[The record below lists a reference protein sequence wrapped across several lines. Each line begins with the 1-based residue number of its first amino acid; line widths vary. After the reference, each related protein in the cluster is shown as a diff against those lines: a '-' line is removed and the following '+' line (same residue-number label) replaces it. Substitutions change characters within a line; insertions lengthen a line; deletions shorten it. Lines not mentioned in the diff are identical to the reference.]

1 MIKFVFI
8 ILIAFL
14 LLCIKTSA
22 QHDQYQF
29 LRIGTENGLSH
40 NRINCILKDS
50 KGFMW
55 FGTVSGLN
63 RYDGYKFRIFRHDIR
78 DSASLID
85 DYISRIMEG
94 PDEKLWVETR
104 DGLNIF
110 DPVTETFNRQPQSY
124 LRQLSL
130 PDAFISN
137 IIKDKNGN
145 YWLIHPQYGIFKFT
159 SSTRKI
165 TRIYHDLKNASGLS
179 GNNISAMGEDSRGNF
194 WIVYQDGMI
203 EKMNSETHAVVYRSS
218 ILKDFNKK
226 EILNYNLFIDGQ
238 DELWIYVSGDPRG
251 IFYFNAATNILL
263 PINKGT
269 GKIRLN
275 TNIVTGVLQDSQGKI
290 WIGTDHGGVNLLDKK
305 DFTIHYLMN
314 NPDDDKSLS
323 QNSIIAIYKDISG
336 IIWVGTYKQGINY
349 YHENGIKFSIY
360 RHQLSDPASLSYD
373 DVNRFAEDDKGNLW
387 IGTNGGGL
395 IYFDRK
401 RGKFS
406 QFIHKPD
413 DPNSLSNDVIVSLWI
428 DHQKK
433 LWIGTYFGGL
443 DCYDGKRFTHF
454 RHNVLDPGSISDDR
468 IWEIFEDSE
477 KKLWIGTLGGG
488 LDMLDREKN
497 IFYHY
502 KSSDKNSI
510 NSDLI
515 YAFMEDREGNF
526 WIGTMG
532 GIDVREK
539 QSGRFIH
546 YSHDE
551 KNQKSLSNN
560 NVLCIA
566 EDGRNFVWVGTREGL
581 NLFDKTTKTFHTY
594 RMEDGLPDNTIL
606 NILEDDEHNLWIST
620 PHGISK
626 IFISHNQQANTISLN
641 FKNYDGMDGLQA
653 GEFNEN
659 AAYKTSRGELIFGG
673 AKGFNIFYPADIVT
687 NKIAPAVV
695 LTDFQIFNKSVKAGE
710 KSSDRVILHKAI
722 SETKKITLSHKDNV
736 ISIEFAALN
745 FSNTEKNKYAYILEG
760 FNKQWLITDAK
771 MRKATYTNLDPGSYI
786 FRVKATNE
794 DGIWNEKGVTLRITV
809 LPPFWKTTWAYF
821 LYGLLI
827 VGILWFARYMVLL
840 RARMRFQI
848 DQERKEAKRMHELDL
863 MKIRF
868 FTNVSHE
875 FRTPLALILTP
886 VEKMMKNTHEEP
898 QKKYFQL
905 IHRNAKRLLNLV
917 NQLLDFRKLEME
929 EIYLNPSENDIIR
942 FTRDITCSFS
952 DIAEKKNIRFSFHT
966 SIDTLITSFDR
977 AKVERILFNLLSNA
991 FKFTPEYGN
1000 VEVDVKMNH
1009 YEMDIVNDKEVIEIR
1024 VKDTGIGIPAEKRDK
1039 IFERFFQYN
1048 VPGEMINQGSGI
1060 GLAITK
1066 EFVRLHGG
1074 SITVESEPGKGS
1086 CFLVC
1091 LPVTA
1096 IPVTTVLQEELTT
1109 NGSDNLPHS
1118 SENDNGVEHAEKK
1131 ENGKKFSV
1139 LLVED
1144 NEDFMFYLKDNLRAP
1159 FTIIEAP
1166 NGKEGWQ
1173 KVLSQHPDL
1182 AVSDI
1187 MMPEMNGI
1195 DLCRK
1200 IKEDP
1205 RTSHIPVILLTARSS
1220 EETQMV
1226 GYTTGAN
1233 DYITKPFS
1241 FEILLSRINNL
1252 LVQQENLKKN
1262 FQKQIAIHPDDITV
1276 ASADEKLIRQ
1286 AWEVIQKNIDNTN
1299 FSVDDLSKAM
1309 FMSRATMYKKITA
1322 LTGITPVEFIR
1333 SVRIKHAAQLL
1344 EKTQMTVSEIAFE
1357 VGFNNTK
1364 YFVKYFKE
1372 EFNLLPSAYR
1382 NISRQKK
1389 ES

>member
-1 MIKFVFI
+1 MKRCFAFI
-8 ILIAFL
+8 TIAL
-14 LLCIKTSA
+14 LLPCREILA
-22 QHDQYQF
+22 QRDQYQF
-29 LRIGTENGLSH
+29 LRIGTANGLSH

-55 FGTVSGLN
+55 FGTMSGLN
-63 RYDGYKFRIFRHDIR
+63 RYDGYKFHIFRHDLR

-94 PDEKLWVETR
+94 PDGKLWVETR
-104 DGLNIF
+104 SGLNIF
-110 DPVTETFNRQPQSY
+110 DPVTETFNRNPQSY
-124 LRQLSL
+124 LRKLSL

-137 IIKDKNGN
+137 IIKDKKGN
-145 YWLIHPQYGIFKFT
+145 YWLPHPQHGLFKYI
-159 SSTRKI
+159 SATRQI
-165 TRIYHDLKNASGLS
+165 TRIYHNTKNASGL
-179 GNNISAMGEDSRGNF
+179 GANNVSAFGEDSKGNF
-194 WIVYQDGMI
+194 WIIYQDGMV
-203 EKMNSETHAVVYRSS
+203 EKINGQTHSVIYKSS

-226 EILNYNLFIDGQ
+226 EILNYNLFIDAQ

-251 IFYFNAATNILL
+251 VFYFNPVTNVLL
-263 PINKGT
+263 PINKET
-269 GKIRLN
+269 GKIKLN
-275 TNIVTGVLQDSQGKI
+275 TNIVTGILQDKQGKI

-314 NPDDDKSLS
+314 NADDDKSLS
-323 QNSIIAIYKDISG
+323 QNSIIAMYKDNSG

-349 YHENGIKFSIY
+349 YHENGVKFSLY
-360 RHQLSDPASLSYD
+360 RHQLSDPNSLNYD
-373 DVNRFAEDDKGNLW
+373 DVNRFVEDSKGNLW

-401 RGKFS
+401 KGKFF
-406 QFIHKPD
+406 QFRHNPE

-433 LWIGTYFGGL
+433 IWIGTYYGGL
-443 DCYDGKRFTHF
+443 DCYDGKKFTHF
-454 RHNVLDPGSISDDR
+454 KHDALDPGSISDDR
-468 IWEIFEDSE
+468 IWEIFEDSQ
-477 KKLWIGTLGGG
+477 KNLWVGTNGGG

-502 KSSDKNSI
+502 TSGDKKSI
-510 NSDLI
+510 GSDLI
-515 YAFMEDREGNF
+515 FALMEDAEGNF

-560 NVLCIA
+560 NVLCIK
-566 EDGRNFVWVGTREGL
+566 EDNRNLVWVGTREGL
-581 NLFDKTTKTFHTY
+581 NLFDKKTKTFQTY
-594 RMEDGLPDNTIL
+594 RTEDGLPDNTIL

-620 PHGISK
+620 PNGISK
-626 IFISHNQQANTISLN
+626 IFISHNEKTNTVSLN
-641 FKNYDGMDGLQA
+641 FKNYDGMDGLQG

-673 AKGFNIFYPADIVT
+673 AKGFNIFYPADITT
-687 NKIAPAVV
+687 NTTAPAVV
-695 LTDFQIFNKSVKAGE
+695 LTDFQIFNKSIRAGE
-710 KSSDRVILHKAI
+710 TSSKRVILHKAI
-722 SETKKITLSHKDNV
+722 SETKEITLNRSDNV

-745 FSNTEKNKYAYILEG
+745 FSNSEKNKYAYILEG

-771 MRKATYTNLDPGSYI
+771 MRKATYTNLDPGKYT
-786 FRVKATNE
+786 FRVKASNE
-794 DGIWNEKGVTLRITV
+794 DGVWNEEGVILKITV
-809 LPPFWKTTWAYF
+809 LPPFWKTTLAYC
-821 LYGLLI
+821 LYALVI
-827 VGILWFARYMVLL
+827 ACILWFARYMILL

-848 DQERKEAKRMHELDL
+848 EQERKEAKRMHELDL

-942 FTRDITCSFS
+942 FTEDITYSFS
-952 DIAEKKNIRFSFHT
+952 DIAEKKNIRFNFHST
-966 SIDTLITSFDR
+966 VDTLTTSFDR
-977 AKVERILFNLLSNA
+977 AKLERILFNLLSNA
-991 FKFTPEYGN
+991 FKFTPENGSVS
-1000 VEVDVKMNH
+1000 VEVKMKK
-1009 YEMDIVNDKEVIEIR
+1009 YEEGINDKEFIEIQ
-1024 VKDTGIGIPAEKRDK
+1024 VKDSGIGIPAEKREK
-1039 IFERFFQYN
+1039 IFDRFFQYT
-1048 VPGEMINQGSGI
+1048 VPGDMINQGSGI
-1060 GLAITK
+1060 GLSITK

-1086 CFLVC
+1086 CFFVS
-1091 LPVTA
+1091 LPVTT
-1096 IPVTTVLQEELTT
+1096 IPVTAALQKGIYT
-1109 NGSDNLPHS
+1109 NGNNGHS
-1118 SENDNGVEHAEKK
+1118 SENGNGVEHPGKK
-1131 ENGKKFSV
+1131 VNGKKFSV
-1139 LLVED
+1139 LLIED
-1144 NEDFMFYLKDNLRAP
+1144 NEDFMFYLKDNLRTP
-1159 FTIIEAP
+1159 FNIIEAR

-1173 KVLSQHPDL
+1173 KVLGQHPDL
-1182 AVSDI
+1182 VVSDI

-1200 IKEDP
+1200 IKEDQ

-1220 EETQMV
+1220 EEIQMQ

-1241 FEILLSRINNL
+1241 FEMLLSRINNL
-1252 LVQQENLKKN
+1252 LIQQENLKKN
-1262 FQKQIAIHPDDITV
+1262 FQKQIALPPDDITV
-1276 ASADEKLIRQ
+1276 TSADEKLIRQ
-1286 AWEVIQKNIDNTN
+1286 ALEVVQKNMDNTE
-1299 FSVDDLSKAM
+1299 FSVEDLSRAM

-1333 SVRIKHAAQLL
+1333 SVRLKHAAQFL
-1344 EKTQMTVSEIAFE
+1344 EKTRMTVSEIAFE

-1372 EFNLLPSAYR
+1372 EFNVLPTAYR
-1382 NISRQKK
+1382 SASRSTKN
-1389 ES
+1389 S